1 MYVCTHILHTFMNT
15 SMIETHEKIDQKT
28 SFIFIPHS
36 TTRIQNSLT
45 LTPAVT
51 VTMQSF
57 SKFK

>member
-1 MYVCTHILHTFMNT
+1 MCTHILHTFMNT

-28 SFIFIPHS
+28 SFYFYP
-36 TTRIQNSLT
+36 TRIQNSLT